1 VNTLIQFVT
10 TPSGFVYLMALAG
23 LVCLC
28 LPRLR
33 KWSTGLLAA
42 SALVLVTFSSGV
54 IATALMSP
62 LEHEYPRLD
71 HARAHPRAQHI
82 VLLTGW
88 AGDDPDLPL
97 SGRLNDASVYR
108 VLLGL
113 ELTRECPDCAVV
125 VSGHGDSARL
135 MGELFLKLGL
145 PAERLRVDSAS
156 GNTAASARRLTDLLG
171 EHEFF
176 LVTSAGHMPRALA
189 AMRRAGLRAIAA
201 PTDFRMPRE
210 LLRADLAPSPYS
222 LAVSD
227 LAAHEYLGRAWY
239 ALRE

>member
-1 VNTLIQFVT
+1 VNVLINFLT
-10 TPSGFVYLMALAG
+10 TPSGLTYLMAIAG

-33 KWSTGLLAA
+33 QWATRLLAA
-42 SALVLVTFSSGV
+42 SALVLVTFSTGV

-71 HARAHPRAQHI
+71 HARAHPQARHI

-108 VLLGL
+108 VMLAL
-113 ELTRECPDCAVV
+113 ELLRECPDCEVV
-125 VSGHGDSARL
+125 VTGHGDSARL
-135 MGELFLKLGL
+135 MGELLLKLGL
-145 PAERLRVDSAS
+145 PAARLRVDSDS
-156 GNTAASARRLTDLLG
+156 GNTAASARHLAGLLI
-171 EHEFF
+171 EREFF
-176 LVTSAGHMPRALA
+176 LVTSAGHMPRALD

-210 LLRADLAPSPYS
+210 ILRADLAPSPYS

-227 LAAHEYLGRAWY
+227 LAAHEYLGRVWY
-239 ALRE
+239 ALRD